1 MAILSATPV
10 CMYIVNPAL
19 PILIQKY
26 KRYTWNSEELFIPI
40 YTYKTLPCPLFSPAL
55 PTIFV
60 DSYSD
65 FYILNMTFTCT
76 EHTWHTLSLCYY
88 IIYTYEIALVV
99 HHEQVLVHM
108 LAVT

>member
-26 KRYTWNSEELFIPI
+26 KRYLTELFIPI

-76 EHTWHTLSLCYY
+76 EHTY
-88 IIYTYEIALVV
+88 IIPLLLYYMRL
-99 HHEQVLVHM
+99 H
-108 LAVT
+108 